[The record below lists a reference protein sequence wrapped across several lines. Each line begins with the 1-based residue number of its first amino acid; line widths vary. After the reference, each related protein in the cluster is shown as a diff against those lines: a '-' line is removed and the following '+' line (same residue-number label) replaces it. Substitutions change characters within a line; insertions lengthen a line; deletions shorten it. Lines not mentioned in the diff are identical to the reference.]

1 MRKITS
7 TIRLGVGFAFILSLA
22 ACQTSNELAGTI
34 IGGTAGAMVGDQV
47 GSGSGNKAAIALG
60 AIIGASAGRAIGA
73 SLDQTSRNQMGNST
87 FQSLN
92 SGERISWNNPNNS
105 GGAASGT
112 TQITNIGR
120 TSDGRECREYL
131 NTVNIGGQQQTAYG
145 TACRSPGGSWQIVQ

>member
-1 MRKITS
+1 MKEINLS
-7 TIRLGVGFAFILSLA
+7 IRLGASFALILSLV

-60 AIIGASAGRAIGA
+60 AIVGASAGRAIGA
-73 SLDQTSRNQMGNST
+73 SLDQNSRNQMGGST

-92 SGERISWNNPNNS
+92 SGQRISWNNPNNY
-105 GGAASGT
+105 GGPASGN
-112 TQITNIGR
+112 TQITNIG
-120 TSDGRECREYL
+120 TTADGQECREYL

-145 TACRSPGGSWQIVQ
+145 TACRYPGGSWKIVQ